1 MAKSIQTG
9 SGPCSVQA
17 MWSGLCPIN
26 HLPVPGRYHNGS
38 LLDPSIYRYKNNLIL
53 KNLNRGQAGEYF
65 CKAVSD
71 GGSAKS
77 QPAMLSVIGKRKCV

>member
-1 MAKSIQTG
+1 MAKSTQTG
-9 SGPCSVQA
+9 SGPCSTQA
-17 MWSGLCPIN
+17 MRSGLYPIN

-77 QPAMLSVIGKRKCV
+77 QPATLSVIGKRKRV